1 MPYSFTSTIV
11 TIVTIVED
19 AVIAIKHPATT
30 GKIDAG
36 LIVISLI
43 EEIPREELET

>member
-1 MPYSFTSTIV
+1 MKMPYSFAR

-30 GKIDAG
+30 GKVDAG
-36 LIVISLI
+36 L
-43 EEIPREELET
+43 PREELET